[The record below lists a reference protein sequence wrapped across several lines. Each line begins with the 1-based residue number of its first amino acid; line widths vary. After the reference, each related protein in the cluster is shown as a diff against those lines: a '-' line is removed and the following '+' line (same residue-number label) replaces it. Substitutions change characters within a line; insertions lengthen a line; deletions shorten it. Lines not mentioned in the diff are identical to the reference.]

1 MERFHSMDVFFGVMK
16 NTPRRRQQYRLRQDA
31 TCAPAWVAFSVD
43 VRLLAEAREKLEGM
57 VDALWVCTGDAK
69 RLRMYRRSVR
79 KVYLRFAKRKK
90 PSHKQIRCAV
100 RQQLGYVRRN
110 LFENRYC

>member
-1 MERFHSMDVFFGVMK
+1 MDVFFGVMK

-31 TCAPAWVAFSVD
+31 TCAPAWVAFPVD

-57 VDALWVCTGDAK
+57 VDVLWLRTGDVK
-69 RLRMYRRSVR
+69 RLRMYRRWAR
-79 KVYLRFAKRKK
+79 RAYLRFAKRKK
-90 PSHKQIRCAV
+90 STKKQIRCAV